1 MVLSAKL
8 SVQVIR
14 SLILLPANVE
24 KSQEAQAW
32 NYVNQKKQVIFAA
45 SNHIFDPL
53 QTLFIMNLIFIYG
66 YFRKIQCMFA
76 YENDQSVC

>member
-45 SNHIFDPL
+45 SNHMFDPL
-53 QTLFIMNLIFIYG
+53 QTLFNEFNIYLRIFQ
-66 YFRKIQCMFA
+66 K
-76 YENDQSVC
+76 NSVHVCL